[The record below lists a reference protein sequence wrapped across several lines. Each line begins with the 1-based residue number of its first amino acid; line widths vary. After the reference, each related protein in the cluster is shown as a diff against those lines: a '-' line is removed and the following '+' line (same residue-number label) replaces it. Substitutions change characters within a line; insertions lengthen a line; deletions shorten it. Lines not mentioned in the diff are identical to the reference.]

1 VAEKIAE
8 KIRELAELLDEEH
21 IARAL
26 GLSVEVVRGVLSG
39 EVPDEALDDFD
50 PKKPPDVRLVER
62 KKFIRSKLIGVCSTG
77 GCGAT
82 TLTATLAVLSA
93 KKSGLPVAAVDLN
106 EFAGLG
112 PALGLDTMGERAA
125 FYPGVSWWSGGDVGE
140 SVVQHPALENLFAV
154 LGAATAERYLEL
166 KEEVIASSLGEI
178 SGAYAVTWVDC
189 PTWPGG
195 WKTVVPLLDVLIFVL
210 RPDAASLSSLW
221 QAIPVLRD
229 WEHKM
234 ALVISGDGL
243 EGGMTAAE
251 CRRALKK
258 VTNAPVLA
266 VLPEESYIRH
276 SSLDVRCYALDEP
289 GSPYCQAVEG
299 VLCELLP
306 DAGPARKKQSGV
318 LDALAGLFRRG

>member
-1 VAEKIAE
+1 MVQNLAQR
-8 KIRELAELLDEEH
+8 IREMSKVVDEEY

-26 GLSVEVVRGVLSG
+26 NIPLDIIRGVLSG
-39 EVPDEALDDFD
+39 EIPDEALENFD
-50 PKKPPDVRLVER
+50 PSRPPDVRIVEQ
-62 KKFIRSKLIGVCSTG
+62 KKFVRSKLIGIVSTG

-82 TLTATLAVLSA
+82 TLTASLAVLSA
-93 KKSGLPVAAVDLN
+93 RRTKNPIAAVDLN
-106 EFAGLG
+106 EFSHLG
-112 PALGLDTMGERAA
+112 HALGLDVVGEKAA
-125 FYPGVSWWSGGDVGE
+125 FYPNVSWWELSGTGE
-140 SVVQHPALENLFAV
+140 SVVQHPVVENLFVV

-166 KEEVIASSLGEI
+166 EGEVIVSSLKEI
-178 SGAYAVTWVDC
+178 SGSYAVTWVDC
-189 PTWPGG
+189 PSWPGW

-210 RPDAASLSSLW
+210 RPDAASISSLW
-221 QAIPVLRD
+221 QALPVLRD
-229 WEHKM
+229 WEDKM
-234 ALVISGDGL
+234 VLVINEDGL
-243 EGGMTAAE
+243 EGCMTAAE

-266 VLPEESYIRH
+266 VLPEESYIRQ